1 MHITLVRFCRALWR
15 FAVRQ
20 DGQDLVEYALII
32 ALMTLAATAG
42 LRTPAQAIY
51 QAFNNSAST
60 FETVTGFNQ

>member
-1 MHITLVRFCRALWR
+1 
-15 FAVRQ
+15 
-20 DGQDLVEYALII
+20 VEYALII